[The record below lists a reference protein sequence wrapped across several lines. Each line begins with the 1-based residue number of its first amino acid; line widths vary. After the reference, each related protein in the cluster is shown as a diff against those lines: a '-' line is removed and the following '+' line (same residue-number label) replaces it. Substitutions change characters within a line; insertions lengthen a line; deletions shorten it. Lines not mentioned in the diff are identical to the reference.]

1 MQMNRSAM
9 LQFGLPALEGSVF
22 VILFKRMLIV
32 CLLFSVVAGCVASS
46 TGGGSAQINTQT
58 AYEIALSPFYLANRS
73 AIDSDHA
80 WHMTLLVSHR
90 KPIAGFLKPNQM
102 LMETFTR
109 MIYSLAPAPGK
120 VLNITEE
127 NLVPAD
133 CEGGYSEQL
142 QMSKNGQ
149 FTGQMS
155 FSAFADDCS
164 LVLDGSVPFEGKLDL
179 TSGEVTSTLSFSSLD
194 ATLDEMALPMKGDLR
209 LKFNAFKGEK
219 QASTGVSSLVLA
231 DATGVRLSLKNM
243 KFAWDHSEEYQ
254 KIEVNGWIDVAGY
267 GSVRLATTSPV
278 RISNTPGR
286 LVTAYKPDGSPA
298 QTTHKRRLPFDGA
311 LKFYGDDD
319 GWVRLLFSKP
329 TDPGFF
335 WIDTSKGSQSIG
347 SL

>member
-1 MQMNRSAM
+1 M
-9 LQFGLPALEGSVF
+9 
-22 VILFKRMLIV
+22 ILFKRMLIV
-32 CLLFSVVAGCVASS
+32 CLLLSVVVGCVASS
-46 TGGGSAQINTQT
+46 TGGGSVHFTPEN
-58 AYEIALSPFYLANRS
+58 AYEVALSPFYLANRS
-73 AIDSDHA
+73 AIDGDHA
-80 WHMTLLVSHR
+80 WHMTLLVSHG

-102 LMETFTR
+102 VMETFTR
-109 MIYSLAPAPGK
+109 MFYGLAPVPGK
-120 VLNITEE
+120 VLNITKE

-164 LVLDGSVPFEGKLDL
+164 LVLDGTVPFEGDLDL
-179 TSGEVTSTLSFSSLD
+179 TTGEVTATLSFSSLD
-194 ATLDEMALPMKGDLR
+194 ATLDEMELPMKGDLR

-219 QASTGVSSLVLA
+219 QASTGVSSLVLS
-231 DATGVRLSLKNM
+231 DATGVRFRLKDVE
-243 KFAWDHSEEYQ
+243 FAWDHRDEYQ
-254 KIEVNGWIDVAGY
+254 SLVANGWIDVAGY
-267 GSVRLATTSPV
+267 GSVRLETTSPI
-278 RISNTPGR
+278 RLSNTPGR

-298 QTTHKRRLPFDGA
+298 HTSHKRRLPFDGA
-311 LKFYGDDD
+311 LRFYGDDD

-335 WIDTSKGSQSIG
+335 WIDTSKGMQSMG

>member
-1 MQMNRSAM
+1 MIS
-9 LQFGLPALEGSVF
+9 
-22 VILFKRMLIV
+22 FKRLLIV
-32 CLLFSVVAGCVASS
+32 CLLFTVVAGCVASS
-46 TGGGSAQINTQT
+46 TGGGSVHFTPEN
-58 AYEIALSPFYLANRS
+58 AYEIALSPFYLADRS
-73 AIDSDHA
+73 AIDGDHA

-120 VLNITEE
+120 VLTIAGE

-142 QMSKNGQ
+142 QMAKNGQ
-149 FTGQMS
+149 FTGRIA

-164 LVLDGSVPFEGKLDL
+164 LVLDGSVPFEGELNL
-179 TSGEVTSTLSFSSLD
+179 TSGEVTATLSFSSLE
-194 ATLDEMALPMKGDLR
+194 ATLDEVALPMKGELR
-209 LKFNAFKGEK
+209 LEFNAFKGEK
-219 QASTGVSSLVLA
+219 QASNGVSSLVLA
-231 DATGVRLSLKNM
+231 DATGVRLSLKDM
-243 KFAWDHSEEYQ
+243 EFAWDHREEYE
-254 KIEVNGWIDVAGY
+254 KFEVNGWIDVAGY

-286 LVTAYKPDGSPA
+286 LVTAYKADGSPA

-311 LKFYGDDD
+311 LMFYGDDD